1 MTQKSYNTFWEQAAR
16 TPESALLAVDGS
28 VDESILQATGRW
40 TAAQV
45 AQALLLQPDDQVLE
59 LGCGV
64 GRIGRELA
72 PQCRSWHGVDI
83 AANMLT
89 VAKQRTSHL
98 SNVAFQHLH
107 RTSLSMFADASFD
120 KAYSVAVLIHL
131 DKEDVFLYLREV
143 ARILRP
149 GGLLYVDTWNLAHA
163 VGWQRWMLEVE
174 QWARMDQVGRKDV
187 ARNQFCV
194 PHELQLYIQH
204 AGLRE
209 VVCLAD
215 SPWIQMIAVKPGE
228 GVQVDQ
234 VDQIDHA
241 DHIEQLRQQLRARQ
255 AHFCFSPLWSQFFGS
270 LLDVLSKQRPPA
282 AFWHELQAHAA
293 APEVELYRQYFLGL
307 WKTRQ
312 DEWGAPP
319 Q

>member
-1 MTQKSYNTFWEQAAR
+1 MTQESYHAFWEQAAH

-45 AQALLLQPDDQVLE
+45 AQALLLQPDDQALE

-98 SNVAFQHLH
+98 SNVAFQHLD

-120 KAYSVAVLIHL
+120 KAYAVAVLIHL

-143 ARILRP
+143 ARVLRP
-149 GGLLYVDTWNLAHA
+149 GGLVYVDTWNLAHA

-174 QWARMDQVGRKDV
+174 QWAGTDQVGRKDV

-194 PHELQLYIQH
+194 PQEIQLYVQR
-204 AGLRE
+204 AGLTE
-209 VVCLAD
+209 ALCLAD
-215 SPWIQMIAVKPGE
+215 SPWIQMIAVKPGMD
-228 GVQVDQ
+228 VD
-234 VDQIDHA
+234 V
-241 DHIEQLRQQLRARQ
+241 EQLRQQLRARQ

-270 LLDVLSKQRPPA
+270 LLDVLSQQRPPA

-293 APEVELYRQYFLGL
+293 APEVGPYRQYFLGL

>member
-98 SNVAFQHLH
+98 SNVAFQHLD

-120 KAYSVAVLIHL
+120 KAYAVAVLIHL

-149 GGLLYVDTWNLAHA
+149 GGLVYVDTWNLAHA

-174 QWARMDQVGRKDV
+174 QWAGTDQVGRKDV

-194 PHELQLYIQH
+194 PQEIQLYVQR
-204 AGLRE
+204 AGLTE
-209 VVCLAD
+209 ALCLAD
-215 SPWIQMIAVKPGE
+215 SPWIQMIAVKPGMD
-228 GVQVDQ
+228 VD
-234 VDQIDHA
+234 V
-241 DHIEQLRQQLRARQ
+241 EQLRQQLRARQ

-270 LLDVLSKQRPPA
+270 LLDVLSQQRPPA

-293 APEVELYRQYFLGL
+293 APEVEPYRQYFLGL

>member
-1 MTQKSYNTFWEQAAR
+1 MTQKSYHAFWEQAAR

-28 VDESILQATGRW
+28 ADESILQATGRW

-98 SNVAFQHLH
+98 PNVAFQHLH

-120 KAYSVAVLIHL
+120 KAYAVAVLIHL

-149 GGLLYVDTWNLAHA
+149 GGLVYVDTWNLVAALDAGSRAVPAVFSGPVAHPPRRLGSA
-163 VGWQRWMLEVE
+163 AGVSVGTLCLSLPAYPPRRGLPQAFPPLGFAFRLCIS
-174 QWARMDQVGRKDV
+174 
-187 ARNQFCV
+187 FC
-194 PHELQLYIQH
+194 ELI
-204 AGLRE
+204 G
-209 VVCLAD
+209 
-215 SPWIQMIAVKPGE
+215 
-228 GVQVDQ
+228 
-234 VDQIDHA
+234 
-241 DHIEQLRQQLRARQ
+241 
-255 AHFCFSPLWSQFFGS
+255 
-270 LLDVLSKQRPPA
+270 
-282 AFWHELQAHAA
+282 
-293 APEVELYRQYFLGL
+293 
-307 WKTRQ
+307 
-312 DEWGAPP
+312 
-319 Q
+319 

>member
-1 MTQKSYNTFWEQAAR
+1 MTQKSYHAFWEQAAR

-28 VDESILQATGRW
+28 ADESILQATGRW

-120 KAYSVAVLIHL
+120 KAYAVAVLIHL

-149 GGLLYVDTWNLAHA
+149 GGLVYVDTWNLVAALDAGSRA
-163 VGWQRWMLEVE
+163 VPAVFSGPVE
-174 QWARMDQVGRKDV
+174 DAPRRVGSPAAV
-187 ARNQFCV
+187 SSGA
-194 PHELQLYIQH
+194 
-204 AGLRE
+204 
-209 VVCLAD
+209 VCLTLPAY
-215 SPWIQMIAVKPGE
+215 PPRRG
-228 GVQVDQ
+228 
-234 VDQIDHA
+234 
-241 DHIEQLRQQLRARQ
+241 LPQ
-255 AHFCFSPLWSQFFGS
+255 AFPPLGF
-270 LLDVLSKQRPPA
+270 
-282 AFWHELQAHAA
+282 AFRFAN
-293 APEVELYRQYFLGL
+293 
-307 WKTRQ
+307 
-312 DEWGAPP
+312 
-319 Q
+319 

>member
-1 MTQKSYNTFWEQAAR
+1 MTQKSYHAFWEQAAH

-28 VDESILQATGRW
+28 ADESILQATGRW

-98 SNVAFQHLH
+98 SNVAFQHLD

-120 KAYSVAVLIHL
+120 KAYAVAVLIHL

-149 GGLLYVDTWNLAHA
+149 GGLVYVDTWNLAHT

-174 QWARMDQVGRKDV
+174 QWAGTDQVGRKDV

-194 PHELQLYIQH
+194 PQEIQLYVQR
-204 AGLRE
+204 AGLTE
-209 VVCLAD
+209 ALCLAD
-215 SPWIQMIAVKPGE
+215 SPWIQMIAVKPGMD
-228 GVQVDQ
+228 VD
-234 VDQIDHA
+234 V
-241 DHIEQLRQQLRARQ
+241 EQLRQQLRARQ

-270 LLDVLSKQRPPA
+270 LLDVLSNQRPPA

-293 APEVELYRQYFLGL
+293 APEVEPYRQYFLGL

>member
-1 MTQKSYNTFWEQAAR
+1 MTQKSYHAFWEQAAR

-28 VDESILQATGRW
+28 ADESILQATGRW

-174 QWARMDQVGRKDV
+174 QWAGTDQVGRKDV

-194 PHELQLYIQH
+194 PQEIQLYVQR
-204 AGLRE
+204 AGLTE
-209 VVCLAD
+209 ALCLAD
-215 SPWIQMIAVKPGE
+215 SPWIQMIAVKPGMD
-228 GVQVDQ
+228 VD
-234 VDQIDHA
+234 V
-241 DHIEQLRQQLRARQ
+241 EQLRQQLRARQ

-270 LLDVLSKQRPPA
+270 LLDVLSNQRPPA

-293 APEVELYRQYFLGL
+293 APEVEPYRQYFLGL

>member
-1 MTQKSYNTFWEQAAR
+1 MTQESYHAFWEQAAH

-98 SNVAFQHLH
+98 SNVAFQHLD

-120 KAYSVAVLIHL
+120 KAYAVAVLIHL

-149 GGLLYVDTWNLAHA
+149 GGLVYVDTWNLAHA

-174 QWARMDQVGRKDV
+174 QWAGTDQVGRKDV

-194 PHELQLYIQH
+194 PQEIQLYVQR
-204 AGLRE
+204 AGLTE
-209 VVCLAD
+209 ALCLAD
-215 SPWIQMIAVKPGE
+215 SPWIQMIAVKPGMD
-228 GVQVDQ
+228 VD
-234 VDQIDHA
+234 V
-241 DHIEQLRQQLRARQ
+241 EQLRQQLRARQ

-293 APEVELYRQYFLGL
+293 APEVEPYRQYFLGL

>member
-1 MTQKSYNTFWEQAAR
+1 MTQKSYHAFWEQAAR

-28 VDESILQATGRW
+28 ADESILQATGRW

-98 SNVAFQHLH
+98 SNVAFQHLD

-120 KAYSVAVLIHL
+120 KAYAVAVLIHL

-149 GGLLYVDTWNLAHA
+149 GGLVYVDTWNLAHA

-174 QWARMDQVGRKDV
+174 QWAGTDQVGRKDV

-215 SPWIQMIAVKPGE
+215 SPWIQMIAVKPGRD
-228 GVQVDQ
+228 VD
-234 VDQIDHA
+234 V
-241 DHIEQLRQQLRARQ
+241 EQLRQQLRARQ

-270 LLDVLSKQRPPA
+270 LLDVLSNQRPPA
-282 AFWHELQAHAA
+282 ALWHELQAHAA
-293 APEVELYRQYFLGL
+293 APEVEPYRQYFLGL

>member
-1 MTQKSYNTFWEQAAR
+1 MTQKSYNTFWEQAAH

-98 SNVAFQHLH
+98 SNVAFQHLD

-120 KAYSVAVLIHL
+120 KAYAVAVLIHL

-149 GGLLYVDTWNLAHA
+149 GGLVYVDTWNLAHA

-174 QWARMDQVGRKDV
+174 QWAGTDQVGRKDV

-194 PHELQLYIQH
+194 PQEIQLYVQR
-204 AGLRE
+204 AGLTE
-209 VVCLAD
+209 ALCLAD
-215 SPWIQMIAVKPGE
+215 SPWIQMIAVKPGMD
-228 GVQVDQ
+228 VD
-234 VDQIDHA
+234 V
-241 DHIEQLRQQLRARQ
+241 EQLRQQLRARQ

-270 LLDVLSKQRPPA
+270 LLDVLSQQRPPA

-293 APEVELYRQYFLGL
+293 APEVEPYRQYFLGL

>member
-1 MTQKSYNTFWEQAAR
+1 MTQKSYHAFWEQAAR

-28 VDESILQATGRW
+28 ADESILQATGRW

-120 KAYSVAVLIHL
+120 KAYAVAVLIHL

-143 ARILRP
+143 TRILRP
-149 GGLLYVDTWNLAHA
+149 GGLVYFDTWNLAHA

-174 QWARMDQVGRKDV
+174 QWAGTDQVGRKDV

-194 PHELQLYIQH
+194 PYELQLYIQH

-209 VVCLAD
+209 VMCLAD
-215 SPWIQMIAVKPGE
+215 SPWIQMIAVKPGMD
-228 GVQVDQ
+228 VD
-234 VDQIDHA
+234 V
-241 DHIEQLRQQLRARQ
+241 EQLRQQLRARQ

-270 LLDVLSKQRPPA
+270 LLDVLSNQRPPA
-282 AFWHELQAHAA
+282 AFWHELQAHAV
-293 APEVELYRQYFLGL
+293 APEVEPYRQYFLGL